1 MGIHADIRLAIP
13 VLASWLALAIVITA
27 SADNPEIAVTWG
39 WGICVGS
46 AVLALVSVR
55 KLPVLSLS
63 AAMVAC
69 AMAELAF
76 RAPTHVEI
84 KPWDREPVRYSGAL
98 EWANSVRDAVTAY
111 AQELPG
117 FGGEL
122 VPGLAIGDTSQISE
136 VLNQAMKTASLTH
149 LTAVSGANC
158 AIVIGIVMTVTA
170 RLRLPR
176 WARVVAA
183 GGALFAFV
191 IVVTPQSS
199 VVRAAV
205 MAVVVLVSLVLGRP
219 GSGVPILATAALGML
234 LWDPWWAVDFGFI
247 LSVLATGGLL
257 VLARPI
263 ALSLSRWMPET
274 LAMLVAIPLAAQLAC
289 QPVIIL
295 LSPALSTYGVVANVL
310 AGFAAPIATISG
322 LIAALLLPIIPWLGH
337 VAMWV
342 TWIPASWIASCALV
356 FSKLPLPQIPWPEG
370 LAGLGLAV
378 VFSTLLCVML
388 LARRAIIRRTVAL
401 GLTGVLFVFGGT
413 QVITRVVA
421 QMNMPHNWIMAVCDV
436 GQGDA
441 VLVRSL
447 ARVALIDTG
456 REPERL
462 SQCLS
467 TLGINHID
475 LLVLT
480 HYDMD
485 HIGGVSA
492 VLGKVD
498 MAVVGKTENLLD
510 QGTLDEIAAGGT
522 KIVRGVAGQSGLL
535 GQLTWSMV
543 WPEANNPEMQTGNP
557 GSLTLLIRGE
567 NFSGLF
573 LGDLDE
579 RAQNELLRQTPLPA
593 VDVVKVAHH
602 GSSDQSARFYQAI
615 SPAIAALS
623 VGKDNGYGHPTKKTL
638 DMLAGLGTLTPR
650 TDQQGLLLVIPGT
663 SGLAVWSE
671 R

>member
-1 MGIHADIRLAIP
+1 MGIQADIRLAIP
-13 VLASWLALAIVITA
+13 VLASWLALAMLITA
-27 SADNPEIAVTWG
+27 SAENSEVAVTWG
-39 WGICVGS
+39 WGICGVS
-46 AVLALVSVR
+46 AFLALVSVR
-55 KLPVLSLS
+55 KLPVVSLS
-63 AAMVAC
+63 AAMVSC
-69 AMAELAF
+69 VMAELAL

-84 KPWDREPVRYSGAL
+84 KPWDREPVRYSGVL
-98 EWANSVRDAVTAY
+98 EWANVVRDAVSAH
-111 AQELPG
+111 ARELPG
-117 FGGEL
+117 FGGQL
-122 VPGLAIGDTSQISE
+122 VPGLAIGDTSLITE
-136 VLNQAMKTASLTH
+136 VLNQAMKSSSLTH

-158 AIVIGIVMTVTA
+158 AIVIGIVMAITA
-170 RLRLPR
+170 RLGLPR
-176 WARVVAA
+176 WARVVVAS
-183 GGALFAFV
+183 GALFAFV

-205 MAVVVLVSLVLGRP
+205 MAVVVLLSLVLGRP
-219 GSGVPILATAALGML
+219 GGGVPILATAALAML
-234 LWDPWWAVDFGFI
+234 LWDPWWSVDYGFI
-247 LSVLATGGLL
+247 LSVLATAGLL
-257 VLARPI
+257 ILARPI

-289 QPVIIL
+289 QPIIIL
-295 LSPALSTYGVVANVL
+295 LSPALSTYGVLANVL

-322 LIAALLLPIIPWLGH
+322 LIAALLLPVIPWLGQA
-337 VAMWV
+337 AMWA
-342 TWIPASWIASCALV
+342 TWVPASWIASCAMV
-356 FSKLPLPQIPWPEG
+356 FSKLPSPQIPWPEG
-370 LAGLGLAV
+370 LAGLVLAAIL
-378 VFSTLLCVML
+378 STLLCVIL
-388 LARRAIIRRTVAL
+388 LSRRVIVRRTVGLAL
-401 GLTGVLFVFGGT
+401 TAVLVVFGGS
-413 QVITRVVA
+413 QLITRVAA
-421 QMNMPHNWIMAVCDV
+421 QISMPDNWIMAVCDV

-441 VLVRSL
+441 VLVRSNTQ
-447 ARVALIDTG
+447 VALIDTG
-456 REPERL
+456 RKPEPL
-462 SQCLS
+462 SSCLS
-467 TLGINHID
+467 TLGITHID

-498 MAVVGKTENLLD
+498 MALVGKTENRLD
-510 QGTLDEIAAGGT
+510 EGTLDEIAAGGA
-522 KIVRGVAGQSGLL
+522 KIVRGVAGQAGQL

-543 WPEANNPEMQTGNP
+543 WPEANNPVMQTGNP
-557 GSLTLLIRGE
+557 GSLTMHIRGE

-615 SPAIAALS
+615 SPAIATLS

-638 DMLAGLGTLTPR
+638 DMLTGLGALTPR